1 MGAASSSGTNWMMQ
15 IALQIAHLGQ
25 ADYDYGYDLV
35 AWPEFLPGVSIS
47 LTETPPPSPTG
58 LRNRFR

>member
-1 MGAASSSGTNWMMQ
+1 MMQ

-25 ADYDYGYDLV
+25 ADYDYVYDLV